1 MDLFSLDFT
10 LVLVFR
16 CNTVTKQFRILN
28 NFKHIAAIWNLKA
41 VDTCNNHTL
50 NAPTYVEAPHFRI
63 GVQR

>member
-16 CNTVTKQFRILN
+16 CNALSKQLRYSQQLQA
-28 NFKHIAAIWNLKA
+28 HCSNLKA

-50 NAPTYVEAPHFRI
+50 NAPTYVEAPHFRV